1 MLLRLL
7 AAGLALCAL
16 ATPALAFPDRPVTL
30 ITGYGPGGST
40 DIAARLLADRLGTT
54 LGRDAR
60 VVVEN
65 RPGAAG
71 IIAGEWLRRQ
81 PADGYVLMLAE
92 AGSHAISPAALVGG
106 TRYRP
111 VEDFTQLGT
120 LGTGPLVVVTNK
132 NWAPQDAPALLATLK
147 AARPDSITY
156 ATSGIGT
163 PNHLTSE
170 LIGQL
175 LGTRFIHV
183 PYRSGGQQLQAIF
196 QGEGQWG
203 VAVLASAAGQIR
215 DGLVRPMAVTGPA
228 RFPGFPE
235 IPTLAE
241 SGLPGFDLET
251 WNVILGPPN
260 MPQPVA
266 EAINRAIVAA
276 LEDGAFRDRLIN
288 VGLAPWQQPNGLPE
302 ARTFLQREVAKFQDV
317 VTRTGVRLEP

>member
-1 MLLRLL
+1 M
-7 AAGLALCAL
+7 AG
-16 ATPALAFPDRPVTL
+16 VQ
-30 ITGYGPGGST
+30 
-40 DIAARLLADRLGTT
+40 
-54 LGRDAR
+54 
-60 VVVEN
+60 
-65 RPGAAG
+65 
-71 IIAGEWLRRQ
+71 WL
-81 PADGYVLMLAE
+81 
-92 AGSHAISPAALVGG
+92 
-106 TRYRP
+106 
-111 VEDFTQLGT
+111 
-120 LGTGPLVVVTNK
+120 
-132 NWAPQDAPALLATLK
+132 
-147 AARPDSITY
+147 
-156 ATSGIGT
+156 
-163 PNHLTSE
+163 
-170 LIGQL
+170 
-175 LGTRFIHV
+175 HV